1 MGITKD
7 ISKNDIKNAIIE
19 LTKSGKS
26 TFSKQELLEK
36 LKRKRSNTEI
46 DNMIEDLVKEGF
58 IKKIKQGKNNKEIQ
72 FMFIGE
78 KKVDENLGEKTEDI
92 EGKSLDQIKALESA
106 LDIVLSKYYERLI
119 EDLKKIIFRDRIPTP
134 EDLDRVYEFAKNS
147 LGHASI
153 KDLRIQLGLSL
164 EEFMRYF
171 REYILQNYEL
181 IPGGEEGFIKGG
193 VMYGI
198 IRRKR

>member
-1 MGITKD
+1 M
-7 ISKNDIKNAIIE
+7 
-19 LTKSGKS
+19 
-26 TFSKQELLEK
+26 
-36 LKRKRSNTEI
+36 
-46 DNMIEDLVKEGF
+46 V
-58 IKKIKQGKNNKEIQ
+58 
-72 FMFIGE
+72 
-78 KKVDENLGEKTEDI
+78 LG
-92 EGKSLDQIKALESA
+92 
-106 LDIVLSKYYERLI
+106 KYYERLI
-119 EDLKKIIFRDRIPTP
+119 EDLKKIIFRDHVPTP
-134 EDLDRVYEFAKNS
+134 VDLDRVYDFAKNS

-164 EEFMRYF
+164 EEFMRYY

>member
-7 ISKNDIKNAIIE
+7 ISKNDIKDAITE
-19 LTKSGKS
+19 LAKSGK
-26 TFSKQELLEK
+26 TIFSKQELLEK
-36 LKRKRSNTEI
+36 LNRKRSNTDI
-46 DNMIEDLVKEGF
+46 DNIIEDLVKEGF
-58 IKKIKQGKNNKEIQ
+58 INRIKQGKNNKEIQ

-78 KKVDENLGEKTEDI
+78 KKVDESLSEKAEDI
-92 EGKSLDQIKALESA
+92 ESEPLDQIKALQSA
-106 LDIVLSKYYERLI
+106 LDMVLGKYYERLI
-119 EDLKKIIFRDRIPTP
+119 EDLKKIIFRDHVPTP
-134 EDLDRVYEFAKNS
+134 VDLDRVYDFAKNS

-164 EEFMRYF
+164 EEFMRYY